1 MGRAPSVGNGD
12 TTMTNTGPDTAT
24 APPMQAVVS
33 LRADGVTVQYG
44 SNRALEAVT
53 FELQAG
59 SSAALIG
66 ANGAGKTTLLHVL
79 AGLVTPKAGS
89 VTAPS
94 VVAYMPTHQR
104 LQDWM
109 PLTVSEV
116 VSMGC
121 YRARG
126 LFRRLNAAD
135 RYGVRGAAERLDV
148 VDLLRRQFG
157 ELSTGQRQRVLMAQL
172 LVQGA
177 DLLLLDEPITGLDRM
192 SQKRILDVIREERGR
207 GAIVVLSTHHL
218 EEARHCDHVLV
229 LMSGRLMEHGP
240 PEEILAT
247 EMLRA
252 AATDD

>member
-1 MGRAPSVGNGD
+1 
-12 TTMTNTGPDTAT
+12 
-24 APPMQAVVS
+24 
-33 LRADGVTVQYG
+33 
-44 SNRALEAVT
+44 
-53 FELQAG
+53 
-59 SSAALIG
+59 
-66 ANGAGKTTLLHVL
+66 
-79 AGLVTPKAGS
+79 
-89 VTAPS
+89 
-94 VVAYMPTHQR
+94 
-104 LQDWM
+104 
-109 PLTVSEV
+109 
-116 VSMGC
+116 
-121 YRARG
+121 
-126 LFRRLNAAD
+126 
-135 RYGVRGAAERLDV
+135 
-148 VDLLRRQFG
+148 
-157 ELSTGQRQRVLMAQL
+157 MAQL